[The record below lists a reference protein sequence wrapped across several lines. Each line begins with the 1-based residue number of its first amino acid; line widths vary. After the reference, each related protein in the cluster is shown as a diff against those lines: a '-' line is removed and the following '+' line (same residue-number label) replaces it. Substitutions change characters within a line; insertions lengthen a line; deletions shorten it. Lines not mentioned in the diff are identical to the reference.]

1 MPTRK
6 RGSLRISYTK
16 SATPS
21 GIAAV
26 DSIRING
33 RSRGQLRPGTIL
45 TPEDQ
50 SRFCVRT
57 NGIHKELIEWHWRP
71 LSGKGDRLVAV
82 VEVCNYGRS
91 PIIACLAR
99 DEAVIRR

>member
-1 MPTRK
+1 MPWK
-6 RGSLRISYTK
+6 RGSLRIGYTK
-16 SATPS
+16 SAPPA
-21 GIAAV
+21 GIRAV

-50 SRFCVRT
+50 SRFCVHT
-57 NGIHKELIEWHWRP
+57 NGIHKDLIEWHWRP
-71 LSGKGDRLVAV
+71 LRGNGDRLVAV
-82 VEVCNYGRS
+82 VEVFNYGRS

-99 DEAVIRR
+99 NGVAIRR